1 MTTLKIK
8 KMKELVLLT
17 GASSGIGY
25 EMAKLLAAKKY
36 DLILVARRLN
46 KLEDLKAELENNYG
60 ITVDVFSVDLSKPE
74 NAVELYNEIK
84 AKGLEVTMLIN
95 NAGTGEYGDF
105 TEIALE
111 KEILMIQ
118 LNISSLVV
126 LTKLFLKDM
135 RERNYG
141 RIMNTAS
148 ILSFMP
154 FPYFAVYAATK
165 AFVLSFTEAIRG
177 ELSKTKISVTALC
190 PGPIRSEFVTNEM
203 AESKSYRR
211 LKLYDTA
218 AVAKK
223 GVNSLLKRKG
233 TVIIG
238 LQNKILANAP
248 RFSFRSMTLMIAKFL
263 AAK

>member
-1 MTTLKIK
+1 
-8 KMKELVLLT
+8 MKELVLLT

-46 KLEDLKAELENNYG
+46 KLEDLKVELENNYG
-60 ITVDVFSVDLSKPE
+60 ITVFVFPVDLSKPG
-74 NAVELYNEIK
+74 NAVDLYDEIK
-84 AKGLEVTMLIN
+84 AKGLEITMLIN

-105 TEIALE
+105 SKIPLE

-135 RERNYG
+135 KERNYG

-148 ILSFMP
+148 LLSFMP

-177 ELSKTKISVTALC
+177 ELSNTKISVTAIC
-190 PGPIRSEFVTNEM
+190 PGPFRSEFLTNDM

-211 LKLYDTA
+211 LRLSGPLKI
-218 AVAKK
+218 AKK
-223 GVNSLLKRKG
+223 AVNALLTRKG

-248 RFSFRSMTLMIAKFL
+248 RFSPRSMTLMITKFL